1 MKKTTTG
8 SSGGRPTIMAT
19 RGVVSSGHYLASEI
33 GVKTLRRGGNAAD
46 AAAAVGFALTVLKP
60 HQNGIGGEV
69 PILVHSADE
78 HKVWAISGNG
88 VAPAEATIERF
99 RGYGLD
105 VIPGDGFLPAIV
117 PPAVASWICL
127 LERFGTMRLAEVLTP
142 AIELAEGGFVMYD
155 ALHGSIAGSFERFA
169 SEWPSSAELF
179 GPDGVPPPAGRI
191 WRNADWGRTFR
202 GLIAAEQRHKK
213 RRDGL
218 RAAGDAFYRAE
229 IAKRIVEFARST
241 PVRDASGKAHAGL
254 LSVEDFASYQAAV
267 EEPARTTYRGVE
279 VFKCGPWTQGPALL
293 ESLNLLANFD
303 LAGMGH
309 NSADYI
315 HTVVECMKLAFAD
328 REFYYGDPK
337 FVDVPLGRL
346 LSAEYAAERSALV
359 GPAASMELRPGG
371 RPAIIAKSV
380 LDVEARL
387 QAGGQADFARAG
399 GGPGHRLSGGD
410 QGDTTKLEV
419 IDSAGNMVSATPS
432 GGWLP
437 SSPVI
442 PSLGF
447 PLGTRGQMFSL
458 APGHPNCLAPG
469 KRPRTSLTP
478 SLATRAGN
486 PFLAFGSPGGDCQD
500 QWALQFLLNVLV
512 FDMSL
517 QEAVEAPTFWTSHFP
532 SSFYPRTCQP
542 GSLSVEGRVPE
553 KVRDEL
559 ARRGHLFERPA
570 ADWSGGNTLAASIDP
585 ESDVLS
591 AAASP
596 RLEPAYA
603 VGW

>member
-1 MKKTTTG
+1 MSKTTTG

-33 GVKTLRRGGNAAD
+33 GVEILRRGGNAAD

-127 LERFGTMRLAEVLTP
+127 LERFGTLRLAEVLTP
-142 AIELAEGGFVMYD
+142 AVELAEGGFVMYD
-155 ALHGSIAGSFERFA
+155 ALRGDIARSVERFR
-169 SEWPSSAELF
+169 SDWPTSAKVFLL
-179 GPDGVPPPAGRI
+179 DGGPPPAGRI
-191 WRNADWGRTFR
+191 WRNADWGRTLR
-202 GLIAAEQRHKK
+202 GLIEAERKHKK

-218 RAAGDAFYRAE
+218 RAAHDAFYRGE

-241 PVRDASGKAHAGL
+241 SVRDASGKAHTGL

-267 EEPARTTYRGVE
+267 EEPVRTTFGGVE

-293 ESLNLLANFD
+293 QSLNLLANFD

-315 HTVVECMKLAFAD
+315 HTVVECVKLAFAD

-371 RPAIIAKSV
+371 RPAITARSV
-380 LDVEARL
+380 LDVEA
-387 QAGGQADFARAG
+387 DIARTG
-399 GGPGHRLSGGD
+399 GGPAHRLSGGH

-442 PSLGF
+442 PGLGF

-458 APGHPNCLAPG
+458 VPGHPNCLAPG

-478 SLATRAGN
+478 SLATRAGR

-512 FDMSL
+512 FGMSL
-517 QEAVEAPTFWTSHFP
+517 QEAVEAPTFWTGHFP
-532 SSFYPRTCQP
+532 SSFYPRTCEP
-542 GSLSVEGRVPE
+542 GSLSVEARVPE

-559 ARRGHLFERPA
+559 ARRGHLLKPA

-585 ESDVLS
+585 ESGVLA

-603 VGW
+603 AGW